1 MLKYQQRLFKLNTL
15 TINSKSWRTFMR
27 KIKFNIFNLKAFTLA
42 EVLITLGIIGIV
54 AALTIPQL
62 VANYTSTQLKV
73 QWKKTY
79 SIFEQATQNIIRE
92 NGSMK
97 GLDCDSWVVD
107 TCLKNYYSSFI
118 KIKEED
124 DHTRGNCWHNAG
136 EWKSMDGTS
145 MDLPNGHD
153 ACIVLN
159 DGTLI
164 NFENYD
170 SACTND
176 DCGLLQVD
184 VNGFK
189 KPNIIGKDIFRI
201 HVGEYKTW
209 LEKNYCNTNVNGW
222 GCGYYYLLNN

>member
-1 MLKYQQRLFKLNTL
+1 
-15 TINSKSWRTFMR
+15 MR
-27 KIKFNIFNLKAFTLA
+27 KSKLNIFNLKAFTLA

-62 VANYTSTQLKV
+62 VANYTNTQLKV

-97 GLDCDSWVVD
+97 GLDCGSWFVD

-124 DHTRGNCWHNAG
+124 ATVRGNCWHNTG
-136 EWKSMDGTS
+136 EWKTMNGVS
-145 MDLPNGHD
+145 MDLNHSHD

-164 NFENYD
+164 NFEDYFPECV
-170 SACTND
+170 SD
-176 DCGLLQVD
+176 DCGIVQVD
-184 VNGFK
+184 VNGYK

-209 LEKNYCNTNVNGW
+209 LEKSACISSADGW